1 MKIAITGANGYIGQ
15 ELIYILKERGHEILA
30 LNRQQLYGQPETLA
44 ACLENTDAVINLAG
58 APILQ
63 RWTKFNQSVIY
74 NSRVV
79 TTRNLTQAIN
89 LLALG
94 NRPGIVVSASA
105 VGIYQTGQSHDD
117 SSRKFDPGFLG
128 KLVTDWEKA
137 SDELPV
143 DVRKVTFRIGVVLG
157 RESQTIK
164 KMLPLFKLGLG
175 GKLGNGQ
182 QPFPFI
188 HIHDLVLAFAQSLE
202 NQTFTGTYNLVAP
215 DHVTNQTFTQL
226 LARKLKRPDFLIVP
240 GFMLKLVF
248 GRASEIMLK
257 GQTVIPNRIISQG
270 FQFQYPDLS
279 VCLDE
284 ILQLPISTSS

>member
-15 ELIYILKERGHEILA
+15 ELIYILKERGHKIFA

-44 ACLENTDAVINLAG
+44 ASLENTDAVINLAG

-89 LLALG
+89 LLAPG
-94 NRPGIVVSASA
+94 NRPRIFVSASA

-117 SSRKFDPGFLG
+117 SSSKFDPGFLG

-157 RESQTIK
+157 RESHTIK

-188 HIHDLVLAFAQSLE
+188 HIHDLVLAFYQSLE
-202 NQTFTGTYNLVAP
+202 DETFTGIYNLVAP
-215 DHVTNQTFTQL
+215 DQTTNQRFTQL
-226 LARKLKRPDFLIVP
+226 LAKKLKGPAFFKVP
-240 GFMLKLVF
+240 CFMLKLIY
-248 GRASEIMLK
+248 GRASEIILK
-257 GQTVIPNRIISQG
+257 GQRVIPNRLLSKG
-270 FQFQYPDLS
+270 FMFQYPDIS
-279 VCLDE
+279 ACIEE
-284 ILQLPISTSS
+284 ILQLNGSKSS